1 MDDNSQIEHR
11 SRLEPIK
18 RGGQYPVLRNWLNA
32 IFMIGALIGVAVF
45 YWSDNTVGTIIILI
59 GVAVFYWSDNTVG
72 TIIILASMVFKII
85 ECGLRF
91 LK

>member
-32 IFMIGALIGVAVF
+32 IFMIGALIGVV
-45 YWSDNTVGTIIILI
+45 
-59 GVAVFYWSDNTVG
+59 VFYWSDNTVG

>member
-1 MDDNSQIEHR
+1 MDDNTQIEHK
-11 SRLEPIK
+11 SRLEPFK
-18 RGGQYPVLRNWLNA
+18 TKGQYPVLRNWLNA
-32 IFMIGALIGVAVF
+32 IFMVGALIGVGVF
-45 YWSDNTVGTIIILI
+45 Y
-59 GVAVFYWSDNTVG
+59 FSDNTVG

>member
-18 RGGQYPVLRNWLNA
+18 QKGQYPVLRNWLNA
-32 IFMIGALIGVAVF
+32 IFMIGAISGVAVF
-45 YWSDNTVGTIIILI
+45 YWSD
-59 GVAVFYWSDNTVG
+59 DTVG

>member
-32 IFMIGALIGVAVF
+32 IFMIGAL
-45 YWSDNTVGTIIILI
+45 S

>member
-1 MDDNSQIEHR
+1 
-11 SRLEPIK
+11 
-18 RGGQYPVLRNWLNA
+18 
-32 IFMIGALIGVAVF
+32 MIGA
-45 YWSDNTVGTIIILI
+45 LI